1 MSNWKFLDWYQSKM
15 AKSKHYGPG
24 PPSETFTNFDK
35 DKEEN
40 DENLSKTKS
49 YGESNGVS
57 QTSKSKSYGASS
69 EKFEATSIGMK
80 QEVSKDKSSN
90 RVETVNGEK
99 YEEIVDSEDEAN
111 VRAAAEA
118 IQAIQ
123 RSPGTK

>member
-1 MSNWKFLDWYQSKM
+1 M

-24 PPSETFTNFDK
+24 PPSETFTNFNK
-35 DKEEN
+35 DKEEA
-40 DENLSKTKS
+40 DENLSRTKS
-49 YGESNGVS
+49 YGSVPDKFDATPPRESNGVS
-57 QTSKSKSYGASS
+57 QASKSSKSYGASP
-69 EKFEATSIGMK
+69 EKFEATSNGMK
-80 QEVSKDKSSN
+80 EVSKDKSSG

-99 YEEIVDSEDEAN
+99 YEEIIDSEDEAN